1 MVTRC
6 RVRRL
11 LVLAGIGMALL
22 TVGESQAVAA
32 LPLVPDVTWGT
43 NGKVDVVLRVGSTI
57 YLGGTFTELD
67 DTASTATAPASN
79 LAGIDATTGQP
90 TGFAPTVDAEV
101 FALAASPDGS
111 RLYVGGNFN
120 TVNGKTQKKIAVF
133 NTATGALIAWKP
145 TGGWPN
151 NVIRAIAV
159 GPSTIYIGGAFTK
172 IGQTAVSRVDELN
185 AADGSFTPGFTTSAD
200 NLVRALV
207 LTSTRL
213 YLAGNFATVNGTS
226 QKSLTAVNPTTGA
239 SISGVYHPTYP
250 VLALAPG
257 STRLYGGGG
266 GSGGKA
272 LAVSLTTGAKVWE
285 QTTDGNVQAVAVL
298 ADVPYFGGH
307 FFKYKSTAVNQLVRA
322 NASTGALDTSWLPA
336 VTAGFLGVFAV
347 DGEGSNKLYVGGDFT
362 RVQDQKRLN
371 FAQFTDSA
379 AAASADLSLSL
390 AGSPSSLDVGEQVT
404 FTASVANAGPD
415 TALGTTVTDVLPAGL
430 TFESAPGCSYNDPTR
445 TVSCTLGAVSTAG
458 ASVAITA
465 TATTAGTIANT
476 ASVSST
482 TADPDASDN
491 SATATTTV
499 MSAGG
504 ADLGVSTSV
513 PAKVDQGTGFAYTL
527 TVANNGP
534 GPEPD
539 ATVTDT
545 LPTNS
550 SLAGSVTTTAGS
562 CSGSATVSCDLGPL
576 NAGDSATITIP
587 MTAPGSPQTLINS
600 ASVAGTQFDAV
611 SGNNNSVTY
620 VGVRDPS
627 AAGDTTPPAM
637 TGMTMLDTDEDGFV
651 DRVAVT
657 FNEPLAT
664 CAAPCT
670 AGWTLSNVP
679 SGGSLQS
686 VSTSGNTATL
696 VIGAWTDQPDTSVS
710 LFRVGLQS
718 GNEIQDMGGNR
729 ASFVAA
735 APADGAGPVPVG
747 FRHQHNTSG
756 ACAGTVN
763 TAGVPEACDEITA
776 EWSEPLLPSSIP
788 ATTTITITDPT
799 GPGNDTLTIGS
810 FIAGSLDLGSDG
822 YLTADGTS
830 ASWAS
835 SVLSYSSAQVSLTAR
850 IFGACA
856 GAGCTALGTVK
867 NVTVTYTPAPTITDP
882 AGNPAGGSFTKT
894 QTMF

>member
-1 MVTRC
+1 MDARK
-6 RVRRL
+6 L
-11 LVLAGIGMALL
+11 LAGAALGL
-22 TVGESQAVAA
+22 GLVIASASQAIAV
-32 LPLVPDVTWGT
+32 LPTTPDPTWGT

-133 NTATGALIAWKP
+133 NTATGALITWKP
-145 TGGWPN
+145 AAGWPN

-159 GPSTIYIGGAFTK
+159 SPSTLYIGGAFTK
-172 IGQTAVSRVDELN
+172 IGQNTVSRIAELN
-185 AADGSFTPGFTTSAD
+185 ASDGSLVPGFATTAD

-207 LTSTRL
+207 LTPTRL
-213 YLAGNFATVNGTS
+213 YMGGNFATVNGTS

-239 SISGVYHPTYP
+239 SITGVYHPTYP
-250 VLALAPG
+250 VLALSPG

-272 LAVSLTTGAKVWE
+272 LAVSLTTGAKIWE
-285 QTTDGNVQAVAVL
+285 QTTDGNVQATAVL
-298 ADVPYFGGH
+298 NDVPYFGGH
-307 FFKYKSTAVNQLVRA
+307 FFKYKSTAVSQLVRA
-322 NASTGALDTSWLPA
+322 NASTGALDTTWLPA
-336 VTAGFLGVFAV
+336 VTSGFLGVFAL
-347 DGEGSNKLYVGGDFT
+347 DAEGSNKLYVGGDFT

-371 FAQFTDSA
+371 FASFTDGA
-379 AAASADLSLSL
+379 AAASADLSIALSG
-390 AGSPSSLDVGEQVT
+390 APASVDVGEDVT
-404 FTASVANAGPD
+404 FTANVDNAGPD

-430 TFESAPGCSYNDPTR
+430 TFESAPGCTYADPSR
-445 TVSCTLGAVSTAG
+445 TVSCPLGAVSTAG
-458 ASVAITA
+458 GSVAITVTA
-465 TATTAGTIANT
+465 TAAGTIGNT

-482 TADPDASDN
+482 TADPDTSDN
-491 SATATTTV
+491 SSTATTTV
-499 MSAGG
+499 TSAGG

-513 PAKVDQGTGFAYTL
+513 PAKVDQGTGFTYTL
-527 TVANNGP
+527 TVTNNGP
-534 GPEPD
+534 GSEPD
-539 ATVTDT
+539 PTVTDT
-545 LPTNS
+545 LPANS
-550 SLAGSVTTTAGS
+550 SLAGSVTVTAGS
-562 CSGSATVSCDLGPL
+562 CSGAATVTCDIGPMTS
-576 NAGDSATITIP
+576 GDTETITIP

-611 SGNNNSVTY
+611 SGNDSSVTY
-620 VGVRDPS
+620 VGVRDPG

-637 TGMTMLDTDEDGFV
+637 TGMTMLDTNGDGFV
-651 DRVAVT
+651 DQVAVT

-670 AGWTLSNVP
+670 AGWALTNVP

-696 VIGAWTDQPDTSVS
+696 VIGGWTDQPDTSVS
-710 LFRVGLQS
+710 LFKVGLQS
-718 GNEIQDMGGNR
+718 GNAIQDMGGNR
-729 ASFVAA
+729 ASFAAA

-747 FRHQHNTSG
+747 FRHQHNTSNG
-756 ACAGTVN
+756 TCVGTVN
-763 TAGVPEACDEITA
+763 TAGRPEDCDEITA

-788 ATTTITITDPT
+788 ATTTITITDPA
-799 GPGNDTLTIGS
+799 GPGDDTLTIGS

-822 YLTADGTS
+822 YVTADGTS
-830 ASWAS
+830 ASWSS

-850 IFGACA
+850 ILGACT
-856 GAGCTALGTVK
+856 GAGCSALGTVK
-867 NVTVTYTPAPTITDP
+867 NVTVTYVPSPTITDP
-882 AGNPAGGSFTKT
+882 AGNPAGGSFIKL